1 MQQKKLLLKKDS
13 TINSFLSSKTMKKTY
28 SRGQFNFTWLF
39 AIIVGGMILFLAIFA
54 ALQFGDTQRNAVDS
68 SVAKELDVLTNPLQ
82 VGFGEASY
90 GSIIFNKETK
100 ISNFCFDPA
109 QDFGRNE
116 LSVASSSNIGEEF
129 NKPGIATKISNK
141 YIFSEEQTVGEKYY
155 ILSKPF
161 FLPYKISDL
170 LFMSSKNYCFRDTPD
185 EIKDDLERLNVP
197 NIFLEDCLT
206 DDAVHVCF
214 GEGTN
219 CDVKVFGTCS
229 DSVCEDLF
237 ETGKVL
243 KDGESLDYSGNLLY
257 GAIFADNDLYECEVK
272 RLLYRNQK
280 LTEILAKKIDLMGSR
295 GCNSNLKS
303 HLLIFANNLEGAS
316 MEDLAA
322 LYSFGKNIDAIND
335 KEHCK
340 TW

>member
-1 MQQKKLLLKKDS
+1 
-13 TINSFLSSKTMKKTY
+13 MKVIY

-39 AIIVGGMILFLAIFA
+39 AIIVGSMIFFLAIFA
-54 ALQFGDTQRNAVDS
+54 ALQFGNSQRTAVDS
-68 SVAKELDVLTNPLQ
+68 SVAKELNILTNPLQ

-100 ISNFCFDPA
+100 IFNTCFEPA

-116 LSVASSSNIGEEF
+116 LSVATRSNIGEEF
-129 NKPGIATKISNK
+129 NTPGISTKTPNK
-141 YIFSEEQTVGEKYY
+141 YIFSEERVIGETYY

-185 EIKDDLERLNVP
+185 EIKDELERLNVP
-197 NIFLEDCLT
+197 NIFLEGCST
-206 DDAVHVCF
+206 DDSVQVCF
-214 GEGTN
+214 GEGAN
-219 CDVKVFGTCS
+219 CDMKVFGTCS
-229 DSVCEDLF
+229 DSTCDDLF

-257 GAIFADNDLYECEVK
+257 GAIFSDKDLYECEVK
-272 RLLYRNQK
+272 RLLYRSQK
-280 LTEILAKKIDLMGSR
+280 VTEIFIKKIDLMGSR

-303 HLLIFANNLEGAS
+303 YLLIFANNLEGAS

-322 LYSFGKNIDAIND
+322 LYSFGRDIDTIND
-335 KEHCK
+335 KEHCSV
-340 TW
+340 W